1 VASAPKDCFS
11 SSSHFHQMHCVQYE
25 VKNWLRRLRHY
36 QQQQLAAATVAAV
49 IAEIGS
55 TAWWRAT
62 AT

>member
-1 VASAPKDCFS
+1 
-11 SSSHFHQMHCVQYE
+11 MHCVQYE